1 MVNCTVTFN
10 LDQFF
15 NPAPGRQYKQSHGH
29 NRGSRAGVEA
39 SAGAWKVLQETRLPK
54 ETLAK
59 KIASLPHGFLFW
71 GDVDLNF
78 SGNEDT

>member
-1 MVNCTVTFN
+1 M
-10 LDQFF
+10 
-15 NPAPGRQYKQSHGH
+15 
-29 NRGSRAGVEA
+29 EA